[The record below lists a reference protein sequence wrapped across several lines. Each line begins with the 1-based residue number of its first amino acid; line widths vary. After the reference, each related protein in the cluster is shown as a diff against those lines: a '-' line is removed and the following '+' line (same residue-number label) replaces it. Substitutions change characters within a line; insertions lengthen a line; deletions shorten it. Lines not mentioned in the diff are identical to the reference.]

1 MRRAEQ
7 VEGLVRCISGV
18 VSRPGVIVTSS
29 YNASELFV
37 GQFGRALVDIS
48 QIFEEKKVVQ
58 SAIDFTEDGVGIMD
72 LDDGFDMPDSD
83 RTVRRLDFDRESI
96 QAACAAETF
105 QYCTTGLL
113 SLFALST
120 KHHSPDEF
128 CGHFVDYLMGMLKS
142 G

>member
-48 QIFEEKKVVQ
+48 QIFEEKNVVQ

-83 RTVRRLDFDRESI
+83 RTVRD
-96 QAACAAETF
+96 
-105 QYCTTGLL
+105 
-113 SLFALST
+113 
-120 KHHSPDEF
+120 
-128 CGHFVDYLMGMLKS
+128 
-142 G
+142 